1 MKKVLLSICSALL
14 LLGLISCGS
23 KPAPEA
29 ENTPQAPE
37 VTEVTEVTE
46 TPVEELDTTEDD
58 AAAKE
63 AERLAK
69 LEERRKAALEA
80 FENAKAARELIEENG
95 WEEYDQSDYDNGC
108 EKFDRV
114 EEAYETTGTLDE
126 SLFDTALE
134 SYEDFKKVLSAA
146 YKKLANEERSAAYE
160 AKQSADSVKAAV
172 ARKDD
177 YTKAV
182 DTFKQGDSHYATKN
196 PQAAYECYK
205 TSKES
210 FIELYEDL
218 YEKRA
223 AAQAALEAAKKAVEE
238 SAQFAEEADRVAP
251 ITEEI
256 DGIED
261 EDTVLLEED
270 EYENPDE
277 AEVEVPASLDGEED
291 IDIEEDESEEVE
303 SDDIESDEVEEG
315 EE

>member
-14 LLGLISCGS
+14 LFGLISCGS
-23 KPAPEA
+23 KPAA
-29 ENTPQAPE
+29 EEEKTPQAPE
-37 VTEVTEVTE
+37 VTEVAE
-46 TPVEELDTTEDD
+46 TPVETVDTAEDD
-58 AAAKE
+58 AAAEE
-63 AERLAK
+63 AARLAK

-80 FENAKAARELIEENG
+80 FENAKAARDLIEENG
-95 WEEYDQSDYDNGC
+95 WEKYDESDYENGC
-108 EKFDRV
+108 EKLDKV
-114 EEAYETTGTLDE
+114 EEAYDATGTLDE
-126 SLFDTALE
+126 SLFDTALA
-134 SYEDFKKVLSAA
+134 SYEDFKKVLDAA
-146 YKKLANEERSAAYE
+146 YKKMAKEERAAAYE

-182 DTFKQGDSHYATKN
+182 DTFKQGDSHYVTKN
-196 PQAAYECYK
+196 PKASYECYK
-205 TSKES
+205 SAKET
-210 FIELYEDL
+210 FLGLYDDL

-270 EYENPDE
+270 EYEDPEE
-277 AEVEVPASLDGEED
+277 AEADISSVIDGEED
-291 IDIEEDESEEVE
+291 EVETEDVIESEE
-303 SDDIESDEVEEG
+303 DYIEVG